1 MGLEWKRNF
10 VKNGSPNM
18 GKENQEYIEMQ
29 TFFRCSN
36 NLLCKQFGLI
46 KKITISYYL
55 AEQNRKGTVQ

>member
-1 MGLEWKRNF
+1 
-10 VKNGSPNM
+10 
-18 GKENQEYIEMQ
+18 MQ
-29 TFFRCSN
+29 TFFGCSN